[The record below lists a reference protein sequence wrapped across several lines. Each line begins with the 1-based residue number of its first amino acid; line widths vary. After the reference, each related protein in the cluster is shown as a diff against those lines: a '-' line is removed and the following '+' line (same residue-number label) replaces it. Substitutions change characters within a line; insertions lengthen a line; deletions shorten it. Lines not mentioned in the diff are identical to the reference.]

1 MDEQLRMQTAA
12 VKGHLGAREGQRVAG
27 LHSLRADSALTGIQQ
42 AGRLCGEAVKC
53 SKK

>member
-1 MDEQLRMQTAA
+1 MQTAA

-27 LHSLRADSALTGIQQ
+27 LHSLRAETALIGIQRV
-42 AGRLCGEAVKC
+42 GRLCGEAVKC